1 MAKKY
6 KKLPLPNAQE
16 IDNTLTYIIGIDPD
30 TEASGVAIWCEDT
43 KRYIAYTRVEFFE
56 LYQYLDDL
64 LSYGIQFELAIEA
77 GWRNPSIMHNIKA
90 YTTIPKAASIGANVG
105 ANHECGRKI
114 VEMCQ
119 WFGIKYYELTPTSS
133 KWTPTMLQHLTGI
146 ELGKTQQDVIDAM
159 RLVYHFK
166 KPIEHLV

>member
-1 MAKKY
+1 MAKKHQE
-6 KKLPLPNAQE
+6 LPLPNPQE
-16 IDNTLTYIIGIDPD
+16 IDSTFTYIIGIDPD
-30 TEASGVAIWCEDT
+30 IEASGIAIWNVKQSE
-43 KRYIAYTRVEFFE
+43 YIAYTRIKFVE
-56 LYQYLDDL
+56 LYQFLDDL
-64 LSYGIQFELAIEA
+64 TKYGIQFEVAIEA

-90 YTTIPKAASIGANVG
+90 YTTVPKAASIGANVG

-119 WFGIKYYELTPTSS
+119 WLGVKHYELTPTSS

-166 KPIEHLV
+166 RPIIPVL